1 MTCFSTSAIV
11 LPRQLTLLLAT
22 PYYMYVTL
30 HLLIYIL
37 LCNNV
42 LCILYS
48 KCTPLTDTSL
58 FSPMAFTK
66 GFISHLKGVHL
77 SRQKGHL
84 MGHPLCTLC

>member
-22 PYYMYVTL
+22 SYYTYVTL
-30 HLLIYIL
+30 HLLVYIL
-37 LCNNV
+37 LRNNV

-58 FSPMAFTK
+58 FSPMAFAK
-66 GFISHLKGVHL
+66 GFISCLKDAYL

-84 MGHPLCTLC
+84 MGHLLYTLC